1 MDSLSRIENQ
11 RWDRK
16 PQNKSCK
23 QLLTLVSPFYVIAHC
38 LPPKGR
44 GALPLHVL
52 TTLSTGAKVHY
63 SKVVSDA
70 NFLLLSF
77 VVTSLRFALARELLM
92 CVSRGGGL
100 QKTILFLRT
109 TTHTISFA
117 ATRLC
122 LVTGVTKNC
131 LATVLCG
138 HNEDFGCCVGNKLVA
153 SQARMGLK

>member
-63 SKVVSDA
+63 SKVVSNA
-70 NFLLLSF
+70 NSLLLSF

-92 CVSRGGGL
+92 YVSRGGSTENY
-100 QKTILFLRT
+100 TIPTYRHPRNEFCRHEALSRYRSNKKISRNGFVWPQRRFWLLR
-109 TTHTISFA
+109 
-117 ATRLC
+117 
-122 LVTGVTKNC
+122 G
-131 LATVLCG
+131 
-138 HNEDFGCCVGNKLVA
+138 
-153 SQARMGLK
+153 